1 MAMADDLWKSC
12 LSWLIQCR
20 VIPPDHKSTWPN
32 SEIKILALTLRDG
45 VILCNLIN
53 FLDPNALDM
62 KDFHRK
68 PQMAQFLCCQNIKLF
83 LETCKNHFGLRDSD
97 LFEPTMLYDLTNFH
111 RVLITLSKLSQ
122 CRKVQQI
129 HPNIL
134 GFNAQLSPGERSHS
148 EEDIY
153 KDLHS
158 TNNNHADSV
167 VKNVEK
173 EDSVDE
179 KSGDTVDE
187 SPGGNDE
194 GAESAE
200 SEVDNSLLAVKD
212 SGPEDE
218 DQENNVKGLCGVLL
232 NSHNWSTSIV
242 AESLVGSSHNE
253 EKIYEDLC
261 YVTFSS
267 ERFPEVS
274 SSTSFEQ
281 RDFVIREL
289 VDTESNYL
297 DVLNAL
303 RYKFMQ
309 PMEKL
314 LSKDDIKLI
323 FPKVRELA
331 DIHTKFLEKL
341 REAVQPNAKLKL
353 SQVFFEFREPFL
365 IYGEYCSNMT
375 NATDGLRDQINKS
388 ESVKQLVNQC
398 QKEHS
403 EGRVQ
408 LRDILSVPMQRILK
422 YHLLLKKLVDETSP
436 THEDFRGLE
445 RAKEAMD
452 DVAQY
457 INEVK
462 RDSEHLVVIQKVRES
477 IMDLDLPNGNDLQQ
491 YGRLLLD
498 GDLNIKAHED
508 QKTKHR
514 YAFIFEKIM
523 ILVKSSSTRIGDG
536 QYSFREAHNL
546 QEYRVELCH
555 SRRTL
560 TRDARLRFQLLL
572 VRKTQSTAFTLY
584 MKTEAE
590 RNKWSKALQDAM
602 DNLEPPGCRN
612 TDHKF
617 VITTFEAPAICRHC
631 SKFLKGRIHQGYR
644 CKTCEISVH
653 KGCISSTGR
662 CRQGPVSI
670 PPPVCDRQLSEFYW
684 FVGTMDRDTA
694 TTSLENRRIGTY
706 LLRVRPQGASNPNET
721 MYALSLKTDKHVIK
735 HMKIYQKRDSETVSY
750 YLSTRRYFK
759 TIIELVSFYER
770 NDLGENF
777 AGLNQSLQWPFR
789 EVIATALYEFVPEE
803 QNQLPLRKGC
813 QVIVIGK
820 EGDSKG
826 WWRGK
831 TNERVGFFPKEYV
844 REHPTTPDGL

>member
-20 VIPPDHKSTWPN
+20 VVPSDHKAAWAD
-32 SEIKILALTLRDG
+32 SEIKVLALTLRDG

-83 LETCKNHFGLRDSD
+83 LETCKNYFGLRDSD

-122 CRKVQQI
+122 CRKVQQL

-134 GFNAQLSPGERSHS
+134 GFNAQLSPSERSHS

-158 TNNNHADSV
+158 TNNNHTDSV
-167 VKNVEK
+167 VKNGEK
-173 EDSVDE
+173 EDSIEE
-179 KSGDTVDE
+179 KGVPVEECPANHDDSE
-187 SPGGNDE
+187 C
-194 GAESAE
+194 AESAE
-200 SEVDNSLLAVKD
+200 SEVDNLLAVKD
-212 SGPEDE
+212 PEEE
-218 DQENNVKGLCGVLL
+218 DQENNVKGLCGVL
-232 NSHNWSTSIV
+232 NTYNWSTSI
-242 AESLVGSSHNE
+242 ATEHLVGTSHNE

-267 ERFPEVS
+267 ESFPEVS

-314 LSKDDIKLI
+314 LSKEDIKII

-341 REAVQPNAKLKL
+341 REAVQPNSKLKL
-353 SQVFFEFREPFL
+353 SQVFFDFREPFL

-375 NATDGLRDQINKS
+375 NATDALRDQTAKN
-388 ESVKQLVNQC
+388 ESMRQMVNQC

-498 GDLNIKAHED
+498 GDLNIKSHED

-523 ILVKSSSTRIGDG
+523 ILVKISSTRIGDG

-555 SRRTL
+555 NRRTL

-572 VRKTQSTAFTLY
+572 VRKSQSTAFTLY

-590 RNKWSKALQDAM
+590 RNKWNKALQDAM
-602 DNLEPPGCRN
+602 DNLDPPGLRN
-612 TDHKF
+612 TDHNF

-694 TTSLENRRIGTY
+694 TSSLENRRIGTY
-706 LLRVRPQGASNPNET
+706 LLRVRPQGASNASET

-789 EVIATALYEFVPEE
+789 EVIATALYEFVPDE

-844 REHPTTPDGL
+844 REHPMTPDGL

>member
-1 MAMADDLWKSC
+1 MAMADDLWKKC
-12 LSWLIQCR
+12 LSWLIECN
-20 VIPPDHKSTWPN
+20 VIPSDHRSCLPD
-32 SEIKILALTLRDG
+32 SEIKVLALTLRDG

-53 FLDPNALDM
+53 FLDTNALDM

-122 CRKVQQI
+122 CRKVHQL

-134 GFNAQLSPGERSHS
+134 GFSVQLSPTDRSHS

-158 TNNNHADSV
+158 TNNNCAEVVGLNVMEKADST
-167 VKNVEK
+167 
-173 EDSVDE
+173 ED
-179 KSGDTVDE
+179 KSGDDTVEEEPEENPVGNEDE
-187 SPGGNDE
+187 E
-194 GAESAE
+194 ESGENA
-200 SEVDNSLLAVKD
+200 SVVT
-212 SGPEDE
+212 DE
-218 DQENNVKGLCGVLL
+218 DQENNVKGLVGAIL
-232 NSHNWSTSIV
+232 NSYNWSTNI
-242 AESLVGSSHNE
+242 ATEHLLDTSHNNE

-267 ERFPEVS
+267 ESFPEVS

-289 VDTESNYL
+289 VDTENNYL

-309 PMEKL
+309 PMERL
-314 LSKDDIKLI
+314 LSKDDIKTI
-323 FPKVRELA
+323 FPKVKELA
-331 DIHTKFLEKL
+331 EIHTKFLEKL
-341 REAVQPNAKLKL
+341 REAVQPGAKGKL
-353 SQVFFEFREPFL
+353 SQVFFDFREPFL

-375 NATDGLRDQINKS
+375 GATDALRDHTNKS
-388 ESVKQLVNQC
+388 ESIRQLVTQC

-452 DVAQY
+452 DVAQF

-477 IMDLDLPNGNDLQQ
+477 IMDLDLPNGNDLPQ

-523 ILVKSSSTRIGDG
+523 ILVKGSSTRIGDG

-602 DNLEPPGCRN
+602 DNLDPPGCRN

-631 SKFLKGRIHQGYR
+631 SKFLKGRIHQGYK
-644 CKTCEISVH
+644 CKICEISVH

-662 CRQGPVSI
+662 CRQGAVSI

-694 TTSLENRRIGTY
+694 TNSLENRRIGTY
-706 LLRVRPQGASNPNET
+706 LLRVRPQGASNPTET

-735 HMKIYQKRDSETVSY
+735 HMKIYQKRDSETIQY

-844 REHPTTPDGL
+844 REHPMTPDGL